1 MTKSL
6 QCPECSAA
14 FTPTKP
20 GRQAFC
26 CVEHKQRF
34 HRTMSARGQVIMPL
48 LLARSMGRHTKGDQ
62 LGAYCRREADALI
75 ARFNIED
82 RECGR
87 RPDLVARV
95 KQQAGWKACDLA

>member
-1 MTKSL
+1 VTKAI
-6 QCPECSAA
+6 QCPECSAT

-26 CVEHKQRF
+26 CVAHKERF
-34 HRTMSARGQVIMPL
+34 HNVMSARGRVVMPL

-62 LGAYCRREADALI
+62 LGGYCRREADALI
-75 ARFNIED
+75 ARWNIID

-87 RPDLVARV
+87 RPDLVARH
-95 KQQAGWKACDLA
+95 KLDMGWKGVDLG

>member
-1 MTKSL
+1 MTAIT
-6 QCPECSAA
+6 CPECGQT

-26 CVEHKQRF
+26 CVEHKTRF
-34 HRTMSARGQVIMPL
+34 HHLMAQRGRVVLPL

-75 ARFNIED
+75 ARWNIED
-82 RECGR
+82 RTAGR
-87 RPDLVARV
+87 RPDLSARG
-95 KQQAGWKACDLA
+95 KMDFGWKAVDLE